1 MGLNDTILLDIKNV
15 SKFFGTTQVLKDI
28 SVQIKPGTIHSFLG
42 RNGAGKSTLVN
53 IIAGVYPQTS
63 GEVFFEGKNI
73 QSLNIFKR
81 QELGI
86 RLVSQHENSFPDL
99 SVAENIFVGVPP
111 KTKAGLVDWKTM
123 NKLARKELLEYGLD
137 IMPTEMVRNLSSIDV
152 RKLNIIRAMHKGAK
166 LIILDE
172 PTTALTNRERDELFS
187 FIRKLKESGIAFI
200 FISHYLGEVKE
211 LSDEIMVLR
220 DGNMF
225 PVENPRQVTEEYLSR
240 LVAGEK
246 VKLTQKQHIVN
257 YDKENRLFE
266 CKNLTADGISDVSLD
281 IYKGEIVGLIGFPGS
296 GARETCRALFGVNKL
311 HQGKI
316 LYKGKPLSLK
326 SPKDAIRNGVAYV
339 SYDRHREG
347 LIPQFTI
354 NYNMGMSVLHSKLKK
369 IFGFIDL
376 KKEREISEHYKSM
389 LNLKCNGIDDPVSS
403 LSGGNQQKVVVGR
416 ALAADPKL
424 LVLDEPTIGID
435 IKSREEIIATIDKLT
450 QAGVSVLYLT
460 NDYEELL
467 RVADRLIF
475 FKDSR
480 IVAQVDNKDLDVV
493 RVTEI
498 RDQAKGEM

>member
-1 MGLNDTILLDIKNV
+1 MGLNDTILLDIKSV

-28 SVQIKPGTIHSFLG
+28 SVRIRPGTIHSFLG

-63 GEVFFEGKNI
+63 GEVFFEGENI
-73 QSLNIFKR
+73 RNLNIFKR

-86 RLVSQHENSFPDL
+86 RLVPQHENSFPDL
-99 SVAENIFVGVPP
+99 TVAENIFVGLLP
-111 KTKAGLVDWKTM
+111 KTKSGLIDWKSM
-123 NKLARKELLEYGLD
+123 NEVARKELTEYGLD
-137 IMPTEMVRNLSSIDV
+137 ILPTEMVRNLSSIDV

-172 PTTALTNRERDELFS
+172 PTTALTNRERDELFA
-187 FIRKLKESGIAFI
+187 FVRKLKEGGIAFI

-211 LSDEIMVLR
+211 LSDEITVLR
-220 DGNMF
+220 DGSMY
-225 PVENPRQVTEEYLSR
+225 PVENPSQVTEEYLSR

-246 VKLTQKQHIVN
+246 VQLTRKQHTASYGDGN
-257 YDKENRLFE
+257 KLFE
-266 CKNLTADGISDVSLD
+266 CRHLTADGIRDVSLD
-281 IYKGEIVGLIGFPGS
+281 IYKGEILGMIGFPGS
-296 GARETCRALFGVNKL
+296 GARETCRALFGINRL
-311 HQGKI
+311 HQGEI
-316 LYKGKPLSLK
+316 LYRGKRLSLK

-354 NYNMGMSVLHSKLKK
+354 NYNMGMSVLHSKLKR
-369 IFGFIDL
+369 ILGFIDL
-376 KKEREISEHYKSM
+376 KRERKISEYYKDM
-389 LNLKCNGIDDPVSS
+389 LNLKCNGIDDPIFS

-450 QAGVSVLYLT
+450 QTGVSVLYLT